1 MSPLL
6 SFWIAMMLKFFFKLT
21 SLQTNLLCS
30 WDSSMLRGMLFCFPR
45 SKAGEGVSMF
55 FVSPVKEICKSQFLY
70 TIVLT
75 IYHFIRSKPGRGSA
89 LRHPHEHTKHRKF
102 QYVGHSPFPTTSNGA
117 LWFVFFFSKLN
128 QVCNVALSLNYFSA
142 GSDGWGYMIQS
153 HLSLKVQKSNH
164 KNGNVLGLGVN
175 AHFPMDMVWKYRCNE
190 NIKNALEKS
199 IT

>member
-1 MSPLL
+1 MPPLL
-6 SFWIAMMLKFFFKLT
+6 SFWIPMTLKFFFKLT

-30 WDSSMLRGMLFCFPR
+30 WDSSMLRGMHFCCPR

-89 LRHPHEHTKHRKF
+89 LHHPHEHTKHRKY
-102 QYVGHSPFPTTSNGA
+102 QYVGHSPFPATSNGA
-117 LWFVFFFSKLN
+117 LLFFFFFFVLN
-128 QVCNVALSLNYFSA
+128 QVCNVALSLNYFST

-153 HLSLKVQKSNH
+153 HLSLKVQELKSWGYMIQSH
-164 KNGNVLGLGVN
+164 LSLKVQ
-175 AHFPMDMVWKYRCNE
+175 K
-190 NIKNALEKS
+190 
-199 IT
+199 